1 MLAYKGFNSD
11 FTCQGFQYEEGKSYI
26 HDGELILKKSGFHS
40 APNPIYILN
49 HYQPQNRAKFALV
62 DIRGKIL
69 DYKEIYISSK
79 IRIITEMSF
88 ENMVKYWLSK
98 NPDLTQIDLEGQSF
112 IDILN
117 KQALYNIKE
126 LLEIEMEKR
135 SLK

>member
-11 FTCQGFQYEEGKSYI
+11 FTCQGFQYEEGKSYV
-26 HDGELILKKSGFHS
+26 HDGELILKKAGFHS

-49 HYQPQNRAKFALV
+49 HYQPQNGARFALV

-88 ENMVKYWLSK
+88 ENMIKYWLSK

-126 LLEIEMEKR
+126 LLEIEMEKKN
-135 SLK
+135 LK

>member
-49 HYQPQNRAKFALV
+49 HYQPQNGAKFALV

>member
-1 MLAYKGFNSD
+1 
-11 FTCQGFQYEEGKSYI
+11 
-26 HDGELILKKSGFHS
+26 
-40 APNPIYILN
+40 
-49 HYQPQNRAKFALV
+49 
-62 DIRGKIL
+62 
-69 DYKEIYISSK
+69 
-79 IRIITEMSF
+79 
-88 ENMVKYWLSK
+88 MVKYWLSK

>member
-11 FTCQGFQYEEGKSYI
+11 FTCQGFQYEEGKSYV

-49 HYQPQNRAKFALV
+49 HYQPQNGAKFALV